1 MKEKIN
7 SFIDWFEQKFNF
19 IIDVIALIGA
29 LFMIVMSGV
38 VFVSLILDSNS
49 VLSAFEVIIPP
60 GAFGFFGI
68 LMLFA
73 LRITR
78 HITKQG

>member
-1 MKEKIN
+1 MKDNVNRLIE
-7 SFIDWFEQKFNF
+7 WFESKFNF
-19 IIDVIALIGA
+19 IIDVTALIGGT
-29 LFMIVMSGV
+29 FMIVMSGV
-38 VFVSLILDSNS
+38 IFVSVLLDSNAILDVFEMI
-49 VLSAFEVIIPP
+49 VLP

-78 HITKQG
+78 HLTK